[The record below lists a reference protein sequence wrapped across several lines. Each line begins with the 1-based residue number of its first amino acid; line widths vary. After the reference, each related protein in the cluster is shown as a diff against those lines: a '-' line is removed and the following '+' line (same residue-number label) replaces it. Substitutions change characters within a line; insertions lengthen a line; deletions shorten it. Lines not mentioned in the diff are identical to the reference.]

1 MGTVLRKFEIPKA
14 LKRVKRLKSRGF
26 LG

>member
-1 MGTVLRKFEIPKA
+1 LTVLRKFEIPKA